1 MEYRSNEI
9 RAGCLVILGIILFVV
24 FLILISGLDL
34 FKSTKIYYARFKY
47 TSGVEVGSLIRYGGM
62 EVGKVKKVGIAP
74 DNNTLIEFEIEI
86 DADVPVKKDSDVIIT
101 SIGIMGEEYIEIATG
116 SPGSDLLPPRSLLNC
131 QDVTPLMM
139 MTNTFDELGK
149 NLSQTVDN
157 LNRILG
163 NENQSQIHQV
173 LANLNRLLEDNQ
185 QAIATMMA
193 NSNEV
198 ISNLS
203 QMSSRLDTIL
213 IENQDSISR
222 SIQQLEATLAQSQE
236 LVRNMQ
242 QTMKNVDQMISTQN
256 GNYNEIMDNLNRTSR
271 NLDEFTRTIKERPWS
286 LIRKSAPKE
295 RGVREK

>member
-34 FKSTKIYYARFKY
+34 FKSTKIYYARFKN
-47 TSGVEVGSLIRYGGM
+47 TSGVEVGSLIRYGGL
-62 EVGKVKKVGIAP
+62 EVGRVKKVRIAP

-86 DADVPVKKDSDVIIT
+86 DGDVPVKKDSEVIIT

-116 SPGSDLLPPRSLLNC
+116 SSSAELLPPGSLLNC
-131 QDVTPLMM
+131 KDVTPLMM
-139 MTNTFDELGK
+139 LTDTFDELGK
-149 NLSQTVDN
+149 KLLLTVEN
-157 LNRILG
+157 LNQILG

-185 QAIATMMA
+185 QAIASLMA

-203 QMSSRLDTIL
+203 QMSGHLDTL
-213 IENQDSISR
+213 LLENQDSIAR
-222 SIQQLEATLAQSQE
+222 SVQQLEATLTQSQE
-236 LVRNMQ
+236 LIRNMQ
-242 QTMKNVDQMISTQN
+242 QTMRDVNQMITTQN
-256 GNYNEIMDNLNRTSR
+256 GNYDEIMDNLSRTSR

-295 RGVREK
+295 REW

>member
-9 RAGCLVILGIILFVV
+9 KAGCLVIIGLVMFVA

-34 FKSTKIYYARFKY
+34 FKSTKFYYARFKY
-47 TSGVEVGSLIRYGGM
+47 TSGVEVGSLVRYGGM
-62 EVGKVKKVGIAP
+62 EVGRVKEVRIAP
-74 DNNTLIEFEIEI
+74 DKNTLIEFEIEI

-101 SIGIMGEEYIEIATG
+101 SIGIMGEEYLEIATG
-116 SPGSDLLPPRSLLNC
+116 SPGADLLPPGSLLNC
-131 QDVTPLMM
+131 KEATPLMM

-213 IENQDSISR
+213 VENQDSISR

-236 LVRNMQ
+236 LIKNMQ
-242 QTMKNVDQMISTQN
+242 QTMKNVDQMITTQN
-256 GNYNEIMDNLNRTSR
+256 GNYNEIMENLNRTSR

-295 RGVREK
+295 REQ